1 MRIDRHKDNG
11 FTLLEMLVALA
22 VFAVLGLMSS
32 QMLSRILVVHEVATE
47 RGQRLSE
54 IQRGMEL
61 LQRDV
66 MQLVHRPVRDELGG
80 PIAALRIGSEPP
92 LELTRN
98 GWRNPLWLPRS
109 QLQRVA
115 YRVDEEDRLVRY
127 YWGVLDRAEDSEPVV
142 QTLISE
148 VTGLEF
154 SVLDV
159 SGNEHSFWPL
169 VGDQGIDPE
178 TAIVGIQMR
187 IDVAPFGEITRV
199 WDVPAPFVERST
211 GPGARPDQKE
221 QNDQSADPQA
231 IPDLPQD
238 DPSPAEQT
246 ELQEEPE

>member
-1 MRIDRHKDNG
+1 MRVDRPENRG

-32 QMLSRILVVHEVATE
+32 QMLSRILVVHEVVTE

-66 MQLVHRPVRDELGG
+66 MQLVHRPVRDELGD
-80 PIAALRIGSEPP
+80 PIAALRIGGEPP

-109 QLQRVA
+109 ELQRVA

-127 YWGVLDRAEDSEPVV
+127 YWGVLDRAEDSEPIE
-142 QTLISE
+142 QTLIDD
-148 VTGLEF
+148 VGALEF

-169 VGDQGIDPE
+169 VGDQALDPE

-187 IDVAPFGEITRV
+187 IDVAPFGEITRI
-199 WDVPAPFVERST
+199 WDVPAPFVERRT
-211 GPGARPDQKE
+211 GPGDQNG
-221 QNDQSADPQA
+221 QNDPNADSPRV
-231 IPDLPQD
+231 PDLPQD
-238 DPSPAEQT
+238 QPVPAAQAELPAEAK
-246 ELQEEPE
+246 